1 MTIIRPYKFKS
12 SLDKVAT
19 EEDIIKLLQ
28 EVKDDI
34 SFMDGS
40 ISKKSLSQVL
50 DIIESG
56 NYDSPTENGEHLR
69 NSIDLSSAKSLVSS
83 YHVHSEDGCQSC
95 KHYASAHLKPTQLV
109 SYCGLIEH
117 PETVNFDFN
126 ESSPLVKQYYIQGC
140 LNREPIFRSLEE
152 VLSSN

>member
-69 NSIDLSSAKSLVSS
+69 NSIDLSSAKSLGRV
-83 YHVHSEDGCQSC
+83 
-95 KHYASAHLKPTQLV
+95 
-109 SYCGLIEH
+109 
-117 PETVNFDFN
+117 
-126 ESSPLVKQYYIQGC
+126 
-140 LNREPIFRSLEE
+140 
-152 VLSSN
+152 